1 MQKIYPCLWFDDN
14 AEEAVNLYTSV
25 FKNSTIDSV
34 LRRGK
39 DEPGPEGS
47 VLTIEFTLEGQPLLA
62 LNGGPIY
69 AFTPAISL
77 VVNVESQQELDGI
90 WYKLSAVPEAEQC
103 GWLTD
108 KYGLSWQIVPTLL
121 VKLLSDKDKDKAS
134 RVMQAML
141 NMKKLDIAELQKA
154 YDQD

>member
-1 MQKIYPCLWFDDN
+1 MHKIYPCLWFDDN

-25 FKNSTIDSV
+25 FKNSSIGSV
-34 LRRGK
+34 IRRGK

-47 VLTIEFTLEGQPLLA
+47 VLTIEFTLEDQYFLA

-69 AFTPAISL
+69 SFTPAVSL
-77 VVNVESQQELDGI
+77 VVDVESQQELDAI
-90 WYKLSAVPEAEQC
+90 WYKLTAVPEAEQC

-108 KYGLSWQIVPTLL
+108 KFGLSWQIVPTLL
-121 VKLLSDKDKDKAS
+121 VKLLSDKDKNKAS

-154 YDQD
+154 YDQA